1 MSEDTHTYNVKVDWT
16 HERIGKL
23 RIEGK
28 PTVEVATPPEFEGH
42 EGIISPED
50 LFVAAAASCLM
61 TTFVT
66 FTKKMRFDYKG
77 FNVDATGTL
86 EKLEKGFQF
95 TKIVL
100 EATATVNSEDL
111 RPKAMRAMELA
122 GKYCLVSNSM
132 KCETEHI
139 NKVVV
144 E

>member
-1 MSEDTHTYNVKVDWT
+1 MSEDTHTYNVRVDWT
-16 HERIGKL
+16 HERIGKMMVD
-23 RIEGK
+23 GK

-50 LFVAAAASCLM
+50 MFVGAAATCLM

-77 FNVDATGTL
+77 FSVNATGTL
-86 EKLEKGFQF
+86 ERVEKGFQF

-100 EATATVNSEDL
+100 EATTVVDSEDL

-122 GKYCLVSNSM
+122 GNYCLVSNSM

-139 NKVVV
+139 NKVIV